1 MTTAKKTTARK
12 TAAKKTTPVEIE
24 AGQALDLVKLNQ
36 IGGLVTGKAT
46 PRPVK
51 WTTVDDDGNEVTYEF
66 TVGVVKMGL
75 AANERLWGMPE
86 GESRMAMIIHEA
98 IRLGEDFKQRIT
110 YEDACRLNLGLF
122 NALFAESTKLNPK
135 PTEVAE
141 GDQGKE

>member
-12 TAAKKTTPVEIE
+12 TSAKKATPVTTE

-51 WTTVDDDGNEVTYEF
+51 WTTTDDDGNEVTHEF
-66 TVGVVKMGL
+66 MVGVVKMGL

-110 YEDACRLNLGLF
+110 YEDACRLNIGLF

-135 PTEVAE
+135 PVDQGE
-141 GDQGKE
+141 QGKE

>member
-1 MTTAKKTTARK
+1 MTTAKKTSARK
-12 TAAKKTTPVEIE
+12 TATPTKLE

-51 WTTVDDDGNEVTYEF
+51 WTTVDDEGNEVTHEF
-66 TVGVVKMGL
+66 MVGVVKMGL
-75 AANERLWGMPE
+75 AANERLWGLPE

-110 YEDACRLNLGLF
+110 YEDACRLNLSLF
-122 NALFAESTKLNPK
+122 NALFTESEKLNPK
-135 PTEVAE
+135 PVEAKGGE
-141 GDQGKE
+141 GKE